1 MNYGNEL
8 AQIDFASMIGG
19 PLDAVIRAQAQA
31 AMTTVDFIKNVGFNK
46 DGMANEVAFRYRRP
60 SEDKSAA
67 GQEVEHTLTV
77 PLLTIVPVPFIRVEE
92 TTIDFKAKITG
103 VQESENTSSH
113 SFSATAEASANYLV
127 WKASLKASYSY
138 QSSAKNGSKEE
149 RTYALN
155 VRVKAVQDQMPA
167 GLERVLGILENS
179 IKDKSSAESKS
190 AEADKATG
198 T

>member
-1 MNYGNEL
+1 MSYGNEL

-31 AMTTVDFIKNVGFNK
+31 AMSTVEFIKNVGFNK
-46 DGMANEVAFRYRRP
+46 DGMANEVSFRYRRP
-60 SEDKSAA
+60 SEDKALA

-92 TTIDFKAKITG
+92 TLIDFKAKITG
-103 VQESENTSSH
+103 VQESENSSSH
-113 SFSATAEASANYLV
+113 NFAATAEASGGMLV

-138 QSSAKNGSKEE
+138 QSSSKSGNKEE

-167 GLERVLGILENS
+167 GLERVLGILENA
-179 IKDKSSAESKS
+179 IKDKASAVESKPD
-190 AEADKATG
+190 AKAPA
-198 T
+198 

>member
-1 MNYGNEL
+1 MSYGNEL

-46 DGMANEVAFRYRRP
+46 DGVANEVTFRYRRP
-60 SEDKSAA
+60 GEGATGT

-77 PLLTIVPVPFIRVEE
+77 PLLTIVPVPFIRVDE
-92 TTIDFKAKITG
+92 TVIDFKAKITG
-103 VQESENTSSH
+103 VKESENTTTHNASVQ
-113 SFSATAEASANYLV
+113 AEASVGFAV
-127 WKASLKASYSY
+127 WRASLKASYSF
-138 QSSAKNGSKEE
+138 QSSSRNGSKEE

-155 VRVKAVQDQMPA
+155 VRVRAVQDQMPA

-179 IKDKSSAESKS
+179 IKDKTSGG
-190 AEADKATG
+190 DKAEG
-198 T
+198 DKGGEK